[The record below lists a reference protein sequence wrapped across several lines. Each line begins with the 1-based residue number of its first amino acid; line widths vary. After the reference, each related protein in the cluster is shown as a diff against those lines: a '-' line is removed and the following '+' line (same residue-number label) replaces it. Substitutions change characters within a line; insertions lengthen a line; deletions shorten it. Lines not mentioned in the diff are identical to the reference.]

1 MNRKLV
7 LLLAALASVGCQ
19 HSRGGARPEAAA
31 PSPDPLTERTIAQGK
46 IIGISDVADTHAW
59 LGIPFAE
66 PPVGP
71 RRWRAPLPPSPWTDV
86 RQAVRFGSRC
96 VQFGNAL
103 SAESDKK
110 LGEVVG
116 SEDCLTLNVWAPRFE
131 PGSVPTDAQRLP
143 VMFWIHGGGNSMGSG
158 SDYAMAR
165 NLAARHGVIVVT
177 VNYRLGVLGWFHHPA
192 LHGADS
198 SPEDRSGNYG
208 TLDLIR
214 GLEWVKENIAT
225 FGGDPGNVT
234 IFGES
239 AGGMNV
245 YSLLVSPKAKGL
257 FHRAIAQS
265 GFPSSTPLPAAR
277 NLVDDAEPGIPGSS
291 NEVLV
296 HLLVADGLSK
306 DRTEAKARLAGMSA
320 EETARYLHQKTPQEL
335 LSMFKGSTFG
345 MYRSPDILRDGTV
358 LPLEPFLQVMGDPAR
373 YNAVPAIL
381 GTNRDEAKLFMAANP
396 RFVGK
401 WLGLI
406 PRIRDVEE
414 YNRSATYMSDT
425 WKVLGADLPATRMR
439 SAQGPNVFVYRFEWD
454 ELPSRWPVDLGV
466 LMGAAHAFELPFVFH
481 DLDTKLFGIA
491 TEENRP
497 GREALSKAMSSY
509 WAEFARTGS
518 PGRGRAGELPEWKPW
533 EDSSPSVDRL
543 MIFDSPAGGGVRMS
557 SLRMTPEELTERV
570 MKDAAFEGKPQ
581 ERCLQFARM
590 FNFVRATGHWGAEEF
605 QSRTGGACKDLTP
618 EQIRAAQMF

>member
-1 MNRKLV
+1 
-7 LLLAALASVGCQ
+7 
-19 HSRGGARPEAAA
+19 
-31 PSPDPLTERTIAQGK
+31 
-46 IIGISDVADTHAW
+46 
-59 LGIPFAE
+59 
-66 PPVGP
+66 
-71 RRWRAPLPPSPWTDV
+71 
-86 RQAVRFGSRC
+86 
-96 VQFGNAL
+96 
-103 SAESDKK
+103 
-110 LGEVVG
+110 
-116 SEDCLTLNVWAPRFE
+116 
-131 PGSVPTDAQRLP
+131 
-143 VMFWIHGGGNSMGSG
+143 MFWIHGGGNSMGSG

-214 GLEWVKENIAT
+214 GLEWVKENIAA
-225 FGGDPGNVT
+225 FGGDSGNVT

-245 YSLLVSPKAKGL
+245 YSLLVSPKARGL

-265 GFPSSTPLPAAR
+265 GFPSSTPLTAAR
-277 NLVDDAEPGIPGSS
+277 NLVDDAEPGITGSS

-296 HLLVADGLSK
+296 HLLVADGLAK
-306 DRTEAKARLAGMSA
+306 DRAEAKARLAGMSA
-320 EETARYLHQKTPQEL
+320 EETARYLHAKAPHEL

-358 LPLEPFLQVMGDPAR
+358 LPAEPFLQVMVDPAR

-401 WLGLI
+401 RLGLI
-406 PRIRDVEE
+406 PYVRDVAE
-414 YNRSATYMSDT
+414 YNRAATYMSDT

-439 SAQGPNVFVYRFEWD
+439 AAQGPSVYVYRFEWD

-466 LMGAAHAFELPFVFH
+466 LMGAAHAFEIPFVFH
-481 DLDTKLFGIA
+481 DLDTQLFGIGSK
-491 TEENRP
+491 ENRP
-497 GREALSKAMSSY
+497 GREVVAHAMSSY

-518 PGRGRAGELPEWKPW
+518 PGRGRAGDLPEWKPY
-533 EDSSPSVDRL
+533 EDSNLSADRL

-557 SLRMTPEELTERV
+557 SLRMTPEDLTARV
-570 MKDAAFEGKPQ
+570 MRDAAFEGKPR

-590 FNFVRATGHWGAEEF
+590 FNFVNATGYWSAEDF
-605 QSRTGGACKDLTP
+605 QRQSGSACQDFTP
-618 EQIRAAQMF
+618 EQVRAAQTF